1 MGIADTGSDLIRTQC
16 KPCKNCYKLVTP
28 LFDPKSSKTYRHFS
42 CDATECTSQQQTS
55 CPGGEIC
62 NFEYSYGDRSYTL
75 GILAA
80 DTITLDSTSG
90 RPVRFHKTVIGCGH
104 KNNGPF
110 NDQASGIVGLGGGSL
125 SLISQMGSSVG
136 RKFSYCLVPFF
147 SQAGKSSK
155 LNFGSHAVVSGH
167 GVKSTPLLTED
178 TFYYLTLEAV
188 GVGKE
193 RIQFGDSYSG
203 TGRGNIIADSGTTLT
218 IVPEDVLNELSKAAD
233 NQVEGQRAEDPSGFL
248 SLCYTVFSRFL

>member
-1 MGIADTGSDLIRTQC
+1 
-16 KPCKNCYKLVTP
+16 
-28 LFDPKSSKTYRHFS
+28 
-42 CDATECTSQQQTS
+42 
-55 CPGGEIC
+55 
-62 NFEYSYGDRSYTL
+62 
-75 GILAA
+75 
-80 DTITLDSTSG
+80 
-90 RPVRFHKTVIGCGH
+90 
-104 KNNGPF
+104 
-110 NDQASGIVGLGGGSL
+110 
-125 SLISQMGSSVG
+125 MGSSVG

-233 NQVEGQRAEDPSGFL
+233 NQVEGPKWIPEPL
-248 SLCYTVFSRFL
+248 LHSLLKVPVITAHFTGADNMTFKGSLNFKPTDCTKL